1 MQKIPDNKKGCS
13 PDKFACEGFFGR
25 MKNEMFYNG
34 LWQGVLIQTFI
45 LENKSPYDLVSRET
59 NQTITWC
66 YESN

>member
-1 MQKIPDNKKGCS
+1 
-13 PDKFACEGFFGR
+13 

-34 LWQGVLIQTFI
+34 LWQGILIQTFI